1 MRQRLCGGGLA
12 DLAEAHRQSAR
23 RFGCGDVQPRALVH
37 QCRDAL
43 PLGRLGRAE
52 ALHAD
57 TVAQRLAVRTGRDA
71 MGWDGT
77 GWDRTVFACV
87 CAAAPECTQ

>member
-1 MRQRLCGGGLA
+1 
-12 DLAEAHRQSAR
+12 
-23 RFGCGDVQPRALVH
+23 
-37 QCRDAL
+37 
-43 PLGRLGRAE
+43 
-52 ALHAD
+52 
-57 TVAQRLAVRTGRDA
+57 VAQRLAVRTGRDA